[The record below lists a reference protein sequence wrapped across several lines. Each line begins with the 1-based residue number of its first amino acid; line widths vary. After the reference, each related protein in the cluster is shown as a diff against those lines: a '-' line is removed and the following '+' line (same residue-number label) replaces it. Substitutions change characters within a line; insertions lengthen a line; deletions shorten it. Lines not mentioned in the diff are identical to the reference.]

1 MILANPDTIARVL
14 MLLQG
19 DPALDEERW
28 GTTALMSPRPLNLD
42 EVPERVTRHA
52 FRLADAQNVPRGVL
66 VSCLEMTR
74 GGAFVCMVAHVAERL
89 AESKTQSAQAAIDL
103 AQVAID
109 REWMLTAG
117 GPKVHPRVNPPAASA
132 VALLALKVNGRWSLE
147 TFAELGEAWP
157 SSVKEP

>member
-1 MILANPDTIARVL
+1 MIIAKPETIARVL

-19 DPALDEERW
+19 DPALDEPRLASDGPGR
-28 GTTALMSPRPLNLD
+28 GTPVAYKPG
-42 EVPERVTRHA
+42 EVPQRIPRHVV
-52 FRLADAQNVPRGVL
+52 RLADAQNIPRGVL
-66 VSCLEMTR
+66 LSCLDMTR
-74 GGAFVCMVAHVAERL
+74 GGAFVCMVAHVAEQL
-89 AESKTQSAQAAIDL
+89 AASKTQSGQAALDL
-103 AQVAID
+103 AKATIE

-117 GPKVHPRVNPPAASA
+117 EPKVNPSAASA